1 MCVGVTDRAHIK
13 DFMKQFDDSCSKLE
27 DVLSLLSATMKER
40 QALIELLEQSELYYD
55 TQYGEAKVV
64 TNVSLRLRSQVHSLS

>member
-1 MCVGVTDRAHIK
+1 VCVGVTDRAHIK

-64 TNVSLRLRSQVHSLS
+64 TNVSLRSKLQVHSLP